1 MERNEKGGEEMIE
14 KILQRFSYVRKIEE
28 GNKVL
33 NARIGSLLAVEEEQ
47 GNLIVRYMEELEKLQ
62 KENDKYK
69 TLIAFLVNETHLVME
84 DTIGQKYVPIKAAT
98 LEKYQGDVVA
108 TIKETAPAKGYMLY
122 ARVKK

>member
-1 MERNEKGGEEMIE
+1 MIE

-33 NARIGSLLAVEEEQ
+33 NARIGSLLAAEEEQ

-84 DTIGQKYVPIKAAT
+84 DAIGQKYVPIKADK
-98 LEKYQGDVVA
+98 LEKYKGDIVV
-108 TIKETAPAKGYMLY
+108 TMKETAPVKGYMLY
-122 ARVKK
+122 AGKKK

>member
-1 MERNEKGGEEMIE
+1 MIE

-28 GNKVL
+28 
-33 NARIGSLLAVEEEQ
+33 EEQ
-47 GNLIVRYMEELEKLQ
+47 GNLIIKYMEELDKLQ

-84 DTIGQKYVPIKAAT
+84 DTIGQKYVPIKADK
-98 LEKYQGDVVA
+98 LEKYKGDIVVA
-108 TIKETAPAKGYMLY
+108 MKETAPVKGYRLY

>member
-14 KILQRFSYVRKIEE
+14 KILQRFSYVRKI
-28 GNKVL
+28 
-33 NARIGSLLAVEEEQ
+33 EEEQ

-84 DTIGQKYVPIKAAT
+84 DAIGRKYVPIKAAT
-98 LEKYQGDVVA
+98 LEKYQGDVVV

-122 ARVKK
+122 AGKKK